1 MYQYIIK
8 SICSIFKL
16 CIPIIFNG
24 KKKYFLCGSFIVVF
38 GAIGGTNL
46 VGTLAQASTF
56 DITMS
61 EDGKVTG
68 GEKIGELSIN
78 TSNNVIKVSAN
89 LSNSPSIEKVYEG
102 WLVDEGGTAYNLS
115 LGKFDDNSLVFEQNM
130 VNPYT
135 YSQFVVTEEPE
146 NDPDPNAAAA
156 FGGVDL
162 HTPFGQ

>member
-1 MYQYIIK
+1 MEK
-8 SICSIFKL
+8 RNIFYL
-16 CIPIIFNG
+16 VAF
-24 KKKYFLCGSFIVVF
+24 VAVF
-38 GAIGGTNL
+38 GAIGGTNP
-46 VGTLAQASTF
+46 VGALAQANTF

-68 GEKIGELSIN
+68 GEKIVELSIN
-78 TSNNVIKVSAN
+78 TSNNVIKISAN
-89 LSNSPSIEKVYEG
+89 LSNSQSTGKVYEL
-102 WLVDEGGTAYNLS
+102 WLVDEGGSGGSGYNLS

-146 NDPDPNAAAA
+146 NDPDPNAAVS